1 MVLKLFGNDTKEFYQ
16 FENDVKTYGTQ
27 TILAPMIERVMFEN
41 DVKTYGT
48 QTERPDY

>member
-27 TILAPMIERVMFEN
+27 TLFQAFNAAKPFEN

-48 QTERPDY
+48 QTSIST